1 MHIVVVGGGV
11 IGTTSAYALLEAGHE
26 VTVVDRGHA
35 DDGVATN
42 VNAGL
47 ISPGHALA
55 WASPAMLARLPA
67 VLSNRTP
74 QLRVRSHLD
83 PHLLRW
89 GMSFVRNCTTG
100 RARRTSLL
108 RAELGERSRVLLDHM
123 VAELGIDCGRS
134 EGMLFVH
141 TSDEA
146 LSRQFAA
153 MQVLRDQGH
162 DLRAVDRDGCLT
174 LEPALKAAD
183 LAIAGAIHHPTG
195 RTADSASFTVALGR
209 VCREKG
215 ARLLCADVT
224 GFETRGEQVVALA
237 TDRGRLVADAVVVA
251 GGAHTAALLGRAGR
265 RLRLYPVAGLGLTW
279 DGVPDELAPRL
290 GGIDETNLIA
300 WSRAD
305 DRLRV
310 TGIAQFNRF
319 STTIHD
325 GDLQQVR
332 QGAQRLFPWLT
343 SLDEPRMGI
352 GFRPMTAD
360 GLPKI
365 GHWRGNVFVNTGH
378 ANLGWTMACGAAEM
392 LAASIAG
399 RADGRLA
406 AAFSP

>member
-11 IGTTSAYALLEAGHE
+11 IGTTSAHALLEAGHE
-26 VTVVDRGHA
+26 VTVVDRRRAG
-35 DDGVATN
+35 DGVATS

-47 ISPGHALA
+47 ISPGHALS

-74 QLRVRSHLD
+74 QLRVRAHLD

-89 GMSFVRNCTTG
+89 GLGFVRNCTTD

-108 RAELGERSRVLLDHM
+108 RAELGERSRILLDRM
-123 VAELGIDCGRS
+123 IAELGIECGRS

-146 LSRQFAA
+146 LSRQFAS
-153 MQVLRDQGH
+153 MQVLRDEGH
-162 DLRAVDRDGCLT
+162 DLRIVDRERCLAI
-174 LEPALKAAD
+174 EPALRSAD

-195 RTADSASFTVALGR
+195 RTADSASFTAALGR
-209 VCREKG
+209 ICRERG
-215 ARLLCADVT
+215 ARLLSADVT

-237 TDRGRLVADAVVVA
+237 TDQGRLPADAVVVA
-251 GGAHTAALLGRAGR
+251 GGVHTSALLGRSGR

-279 DGVPDELAPRL
+279 DGIPDDLGPRL

-300 WSRAD
+300 WSRAQS
-305 DRLRV
+305 RLRV
-310 TGIAQFNRF
+310 TGIAEFNRF
-319 STTIHD
+319 STKVHPA
-325 GDLQQVR
+325 DLRQVV
-332 QGAQRLFPWLT
+332 QGAHRLFPRLA
-343 SLDEPRMGI
+343 SLPEPHVGV

-365 GHWRGNVFVNTGH
+365 GRWRGNVFVNTGH
-378 ANLGWTMACGAAEM
+378 ANLGWTMACGAAEL
-392 LAASIAG
+392 LAASVAG
-399 RADGRLA
+399 HAEGRLA
-406 AAFSP
+406 AALAP